1 MEVSLGQAVMNEIPA
16 ELQQDLSNPT
26 LVNSWRHPVGFI

>member
-1 MEVSLGQAVMNEIPA
+1 MEVSLGQSVMNEIPA

-26 LVNSWRHPVGFI
+26 LVNSWCYPVGFI